1 MAKVEERISWIEQGR
16 AARAYEMVAEAKK
29 ALGTDDKKYK
39 SYVKRIPML
48 IKTNG
53 LAATLAFV
61 KSKSSD
67 NSKGNAKDN
76 LKDTPYNKIYNQIAA
91 WLWEKELL
99 TDETKLVE
107 EIITL
112 PSPKY
117 RMVTAEVLALFKWL
131 RRFAEGLIE
140 GDADDEP

>member
-1 MAKVEERISWIEQGR
+1 MAKVEQRILWIEQGR
-16 AARAYEMVAEAKK
+16 AARAYEMVEEAKK
-29 ALGTDDKKYK
+29 ALGKDDKKYK

-61 KSKSSD
+61 KSKS
-67 NSKGNAKDN
+67 KENAKE
-76 LKDTPYNKIYNQIAA
+76 TPYNKIYNQMAA
-91 WLWEKELL
+91 WLREKELL

-112 PSPKY
+112 PSPQY
-117 RMVTAEVLALFKWL
+117 RLVTAEVLALFNWL

-140 GDADDEP
+140 GDADDES